1 MNNKVRVA
9 AALAALAMVS
19 GCGIFKGGGK
29 KTPVLGERVPILVS
43 ESDVTADKSLA
54 GVEVLLPEAAANDG
68 WRQPGGN
75 AAKSMGH
82 LALGASPARIS
93 PCSSSEPILS

>member
-43 ESDVTADKSLA
+43 ESDIAADKGLA
-54 GVEVLLPEAAANDG
+54 AVDVLLPEAAANDG

-82 LALGASPARIS
+82 LALGASPTRIW
-93 PCSSSEPILS
+93 